1 MMHENNVLEVRDLHK
16 HFPIKG
22 KGVFSRI
29 TGHVK
34 AVNGVSFDLKAGE
47 SLGLVG
53 ESGCGKTTL
62 GRCLLR
68 AITPTQ
74 GDVMYK
80 SQNQQECNITKLKY
94 KELWT
99 VRPEMQMIFQDPY
112 SSLNPKMTI
121 QKIVGEPLLCN
132 KILKGRELKDRV
144 SELVEMVGLDSR
156 HLERYPHAFS
166 GGQRQRIGIARAL
179 ATNPRL
185 LICDEAVS
193 ALDVSVQAQILNLLL
208 DLQSR
213 LGFSYI
219 FISHDLG
226 VIRHVSNRIA
236 VMYVGKIV
244 ELGDTEDIFNNP
256 LHPYTQSL
264 IGARPVID
272 PRKKAKRTPLKGEV
286 ANPANPPSGCY
297 FHPRCSIC
305 VDDCKE
311 NSQTFREVRPNHFVL
326 CDRV

>member
-1 MMHENNVLEVRDLHK
+1 MQEGNVLEVRNLHK

-22 KGVFSRI
+22 KGVFSR
-29 TGHVK
+29 TAGYVK
-34 AVNGVSFDLKAGE
+34 AVNSVSFDLKSGE

-62 GRCLLR
+62 GRCILR
-68 AITPTQ
+68 AIAPTQ
-74 GDVMYK
+74 GDVLYK
-80 SQNQQECNITKLKY
+80 SRKGEAFNIPRLSN
-94 KELWT
+94 KELFS

-112 SSLNPKMTI
+112 SSLNPRMTV
-121 QKIVGEPLLCN
+121 QQIVGEPLICN
-132 KILKGRELKDRV
+132 KMLKGKALKDRV
-144 SELVEMVGLDSR
+144 RELMEMVGLDSR

-185 LICDEAVS
+185 LVCDEAVS
-193 ALDVSVQAQILNLLL
+193 ALDVSVQAQILNLLM

-226 VIRHVSNRIA
+226 VIRHVSNRVG
-236 VMYVGKIV
+236 VMYVGKLV
-244 ELGDTEDIFNNP
+244 ELGDTQEVYHNP

-264 IGARPVID
+264 LGARPIAD
-272 PRKKAKRTPLKGEV
+272 PRKKSKRIPLKGEV
-286 ANPANPPSGCY
+286 ANPANPPSGCA
-297 FHPRCSIC
+297 FHPRCLNC

-311 NSQTFREVRPNHFVL
+311 NAQTFRELNPNHFVL
-326 CDRV
+326 CDQA